1 MCIGPAGLAM
11 AQDYLCLDHDL
22 SQIVSTFPDDEPLRV
37 AVAACRGLRLLKQD
51 PWECLASFICSSSK
65 QIVQIEQIV
74 ANLCDQYG
82 IVLPAD
88 SACEWNSFPP
98 AQRLAA
104 CDETELRECK
114 MGYRAP
120 YILGSAQ
127 MIRDGEIDLDSLA
140 EMHCADARRELMRL
154 PGVGRKVAD
163 CVLLFAYGF
172 QDAFPIDVWIGRGL
186 RELYFPRRKPTRK
199 RLLEFTE
206 NHFGPYAGY
215 AQQYLFHYV
224 RTIKEKDMSTSIE
237 VTFTPAEFNAL
248 RERDLNETACVVFD
262 VLRATTSMT
271 VALANGAEAVIP
283 VETIGDAV
291 TIKNARPEVLLA
303 GEQGR
308 IRILAAQSGG
318 IDFDLGNSP
327 REYTE
332 EAVSGRTIV
341 STTTN
346 GTCFAGVRRCEAHLD
361 RQHVE
366 SAYGGELA

>member
-1 MCIGPAGLAM
+1 MATRCHRKSLRVHDYDLGATLDSGQAFRWRFVDGEWQGTIGDRWTALRQDGETIHARCVSDPRGWRWLR
-11 AQDYLCLDHDL
+11 DYLCLDHDL

-65 QIVQIEQIV
+65 QIVQIRQIV

-98 AQRLAA
+98 AQKLAA

-224 RTIKEKDMSTSIE
+224 RTIKEKT
-237 VTFTPAEFNAL
+237 
-248 RERDLNETACVVFD
+248 
-262 VLRATTSMT
+262 
-271 VALANGAEAVIP
+271 
-283 VETIGDAV
+283 
-291 TIKNARPEVLLA
+291 
-303 GEQGR
+303 
-308 IRILAAQSGG
+308 
-318 IDFDLGNSP
+318 
-327 REYTE
+327 
-332 EAVSGRTIV
+332 
-341 STTTN
+341 
-346 GTCFAGVRRCEAHLD
+346 
-361 RQHVE
+361 
-366 SAYGGELA
+366 

>member
-1 MCIGPAGLAM
+1 M
-11 AQDYLCLDHDL
+11 
-22 SQIVSTFPDDEPLRV
+22 STFPDDEPLRV

-65 QIVQIEQIV
+65 QIVQIRQIV

-172 QDAFPIDVWIGRGL
+172 QFFSIDVWIGRGCGNCIF
-186 RELYFPRRKPTRK
+186 RATNRRANACWS
-199 RLLEFTE
+199 LQSLQLSC
-206 NHFGPYAGY
+206 Y
-215 AQQYLFHYV
+215 AQQYLSCV
-224 RTIKEKDMSTSIE
+224 GAIE
-237 VTFTPAEFNAL
+237 RHEHGISHIHTCRIQCTEGTRP
-248 RERDLNETACVVFD
+248 ERVPVVFD

-271 VALANGAEAVIP
+271 VALPGGG
-283 VETIGDAV
+283 GD
-291 TIKNARPEVLLA
+291 
-303 GEQGR
+303 
-308 IRILAAQSGG
+308 
-318 IDFDLGNSP
+318 
-327 REYTE
+327 
-332 EAVSGRTIV
+332 SGR
-341 STTTN
+341 
-346 GTCFAGVRRCEAHLD
+346 D
-361 RQHVE
+361 D
-366 SAYGGELA
+366 